1 MAILLVLWVEI
12 LDIPGTYKSREGQG
26 ISLHLEVRR
35 RDSSMLN
42 ICYLRLINAPIVLRS
57 PERPQFLRISFLVE

>member
-1 MAILLVLWVEI
+1 MAILLVLWVDI
-12 LDIPGTYKSREGQG
+12 LVLTSQG

-42 ICYLRLINAPIVLRS
+42 ICYLRLIEAPIVLRG